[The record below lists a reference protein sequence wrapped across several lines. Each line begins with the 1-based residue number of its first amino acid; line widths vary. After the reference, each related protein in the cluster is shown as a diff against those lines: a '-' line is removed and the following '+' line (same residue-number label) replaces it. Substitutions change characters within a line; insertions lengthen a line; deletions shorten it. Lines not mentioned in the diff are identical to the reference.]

1 MNWPSYEISSLCNTT
16 MKCKYCNLV
25 YVFVVVTIQ
34 KNDKI
39 AILSLQV
46 QFWYLCI
53 LISHFTNTLWVKCTF
68 TKLPI
73 NILKGR
79 IKWKKFWLSWD
90 LNPGPLHLKTTALP
104 LSYEILHIFFG
115 KKLLNTPIIF
125 AKNSGPSNQLGEK
138 ALGWGIRAYL
148 IL

>member
-1 MNWPSYEISSLCNTT
+1 MIFLADNSKILIESFKNSDRILVQKAVPLYFHFFILTFMWIKNWLEFLFPVNLIIKIGNFLNWPSYEISSLCNTT

-53 LISHFTNTLWVKCTF
+53 WISHFTNTLWVKCTF

-79 IKWKKFWLSWD
+79 I
-90 LNPGPLHLKTTALP
+90 
-104 LSYEILHIFFG
+104 
-115 KKLLNTPIIF
+115 
-125 AKNSGPSNQLGEK
+125 
-138 ALGWGIRAYL
+138 
-148 IL
+148 

>member
-16 MKCKYCNLV
+16 MKCKYFNLV

-53 LISHFTNTLWVKCTF
+53 WISHFTNTLWVKCTF

-73 NILKGR
+73 NISKGR
-79 IKWKKFWLSWD
+79 IYRKKFWLSWD
-90 LNPGPLHLKTTALP
+90 LNPGPLRLKTTALP
-104 LSYEILHIFFG
+104 LSYEILHIF
-115 KKLLNTPIIF
+115 L
-125 AKNSGPSNQLGEK
+125 AKNYWIHQYFLQKILAPQTSLEK
-138 ALGWGIRAYL
+138 RH
-148 IL
+148 